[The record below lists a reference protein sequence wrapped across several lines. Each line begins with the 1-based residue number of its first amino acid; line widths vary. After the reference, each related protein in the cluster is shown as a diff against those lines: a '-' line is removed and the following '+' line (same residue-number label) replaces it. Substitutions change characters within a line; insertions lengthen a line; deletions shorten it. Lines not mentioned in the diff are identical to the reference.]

1 MMGILSPSQRFR
13 DNVRIGYIWGG
24 GTVNKPDSVLFF
36 LYWYQSVGKSW
47 KIQMVFIL
55 CLSVLK
61 SSCSKTLFGTAPR
74 NEKRKVVAKPYHQKL
89 LSPRHS
95 GSLCC
100 HSNLFLN
107 LAFECMCACLCGG
120 INKIQQISR
129 WATSEIIMV
138 IAPQKRYFPQ
148 DSRAASTSFPS
159 NIALL
164 LSPGWEQSSSS
175 PWRRCFLP
183 LCWCFNNLHSNVIS
197 KLASIVSSG
206 LLCAMKLDSILG
218 KSPVVWEPE
227 PAKVTC
233 WEKNK
238 ETEITVALQ
247 PWMPY
252 QLGNNREGE
261 KKKNWGYCLSD

>member
-1 MMGILSPSQRFR
+1 MCWNQAALNPFLALHPEMRKERWWQSHITKSYYLSA
-13 DNVRIGYIWGG
+13 
-24 GTVNKPDSVLFF
+24 TVAHF
-36 LYWYQSVGKSW
+36 
-47 KIQMVFIL
+47 
-55 CLSVLK
+55 
-61 SSCSKTLFGTAPR
+61 
-74 NEKRKVVAKPYHQKL
+74 VVKAI
-89 LSPRHS
+89 
-95 GSLCC
+95 
-100 HSNLFLN
+100 LFLN

-148 DSRAASTSFPS
+148 DSRVASTSFPS

-252 QLGNNREGE
+252 QLGNNREAG
-261 KKKNWGYCLSD
+261 KKTEDTVCLTRSWGRNYMHALF